1 MTVPTR
7 DQELWAMALHV
18 EKHHGDGG
26 AAFIAEQE
34 IRFSANAEALDL
46 WASVRE
52 RYTAM
57 RQLHQT
63 EALN

>member
-1 MTVPTR
+1 
-7 DQELWAMALHV
+7 MALHV